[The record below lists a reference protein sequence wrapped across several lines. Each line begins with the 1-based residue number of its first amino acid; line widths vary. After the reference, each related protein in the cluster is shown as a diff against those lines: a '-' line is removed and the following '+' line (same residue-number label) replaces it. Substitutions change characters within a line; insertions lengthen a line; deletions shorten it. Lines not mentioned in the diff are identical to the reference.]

1 MKESKGPKKTDSSIF
16 WEAVYNTE
24 STKTRGRRDEN
35 TESFWHSTQRWTE
48 RDCKKRSTFLPNIRK
63 FSRNTLHGRR
73 IVDNLGRGMAF
84 LCCGQERRS
93 RCTDNA
99 QRRDCFSTEFQT
111 CTRGQWHAFP
121 VQIVKRPGAKID
133 APDQDPYPNN
143 DMHIQLE
150 TSRMI
155 SSSSILFSEAI
166 IVIQKSEKCE
176 VGYST
181 DRKLNVRLQN
191 WEKIT

>member
-1 MKESKGPKKTDSSIF
+1 M
-16 WEAVYNTE
+16 
-24 STKTRGRRDEN
+24 
-35 TESFWHSTQRWTE
+35 
-48 RDCKKRSTFLPNIRK
+48 
-63 FSRNTLHGRR
+63 
-73 IVDNLGRGMAF
+73 
-84 LCCGQERRS
+84 
-93 RCTDNA
+93 
-99 QRRDCFSTEFQT
+99 
-111 CTRGQWHAFP
+111 
-121 VQIVKRPGAKID
+121 KRPGAKID

-191 WEKIT
+191 